1 MKKTNHL
8 NSAKR
13 TLSVE
18 SKALTKLAA
27 NLDHKFSNLCEVI
40 LRSKGKI
47 ITLGVGKSG
56 HIAQKISATLSS
68 TGSPSYFIHATEAL
82 HGDIGVISKNDSVL
96 ILSHSGESKEIID
109 LIPSLKNI
117 GCKIFSFTGPTES
130 TIAKSTDINISTEV
144 DKEACPLDL
153 APTSST
159 TAALA
164 LGDALA
170 IALLESR
177 KFSPQDFAKSHPGGK
192 LGKKLTL
199 KVEDIMSKGKDFPF
213 VSPNTLLSKALI
225 EISNKGLGMV
235 AVVDKKKLKGVFTDG
250 DLRRTIGSKKDI
262 HKTKISLVMSKNVKT
277 IQQSS
282 LASKAIEIMEKN
294 NIYVLIVLDSKKIPV
309 GVLRMHDL
317 MQSGLV

>member
-1 MKKTNHL
+1 MKKTNHI

-13 TLSVE
+13 TLDIE
-18 SKALTKLAA
+18 SKALAKLAA
-27 NLDHKFSNLCEVI
+27 NLDQKFSNLCEVI
-40 LRSKGKI
+40 LKSKGKI

-213 VSPNTLLSKALI
+213 VSPNTLLSKALV

>member
-1 MKKTNHL
+1 MKKTNHI

-13 TLSVE
+13 TLDIE

-27 NLDHKFSNLCEVI
+27 NLDQKFSNLCEVI
-40 LRSKGKI
+40 LKTKGKI

-82 HGDIGVISKNDSVL
+82 HGDIGVISKKDSVL

-213 VSPNTLLSKALI
+213 ISPNTLLSKALV
-225 EISNKGLGMV
+225 EISNKGLGIV
-235 AVVDKKKLKGVFTDG
+235 AIVDKKKLTGVFTDG

-282 LASKAIEIMEKN
+282 LASKAIETMEKN

>member
-1 MKKTNHL
+1 MKKTNHI

-13 TLSVE
+13 TLDIE

-27 NLDHKFSNLCEVI
+27 NLDQKFSNLCEVI
-40 LRSKGKI
+40 LKSKGKI

-170 IALLESR
+170 IALFESR

-213 VSPNTLLSKALI
+213 VSPNTLLSKALV

-250 DLRRTIGSKKDI
+250 DLRRTIESKKDI

-282 LASKAIEIMEKN
+282 LASIAIEIMEKN

>member
-1 MKKTNHL
+1 MKKTNHI

-13 TLSVE
+13 TLDIE

-27 NLDHKFSNLCEVI
+27 NLDQKFSNLCEVI

-109 LIPSLKNI
+109 LILSLKNI
-117 GCKIFSFTGPTES
+117 GCKIFSITGPTES

-144 DKEACPLDL
+144 EKEACPLDL

-213 VSPNTLLSKALI
+213 VSPNTLLSKALV

-282 LASKAIEIMEKN
+282 LASKAIETMEKN
-294 NIYVLIVLDSKKIPV
+294 NIYVLIALDSKKIPV

>member
-1 MKKTNHL
+1 MKKTNHI

-13 TLSVE
+13 TLDIE

-27 NLDHKFSNLCEVI
+27 NLDQKFSNLCEVI

-199 KVEDIMSKGKDFPF
+199 KVKDIMSKGKDFPF
-213 VSPNTLLSKALI
+213 VSPNTLLSKALV

-235 AVVDKKKLKGVFTDG
+235 AVIDKKKLKGVFTDG

-282 LASKAIEIMEKN
+282 LASKAIETMEKN

>member
-1 MKKTNHL
+1 MKKTNHI

-13 TLSVE
+13 TLDIE
-18 SKALTKLAA
+18 SKALAKLAA
-27 NLDHKFSNLCEVI
+27 NLDQKFSNLCDMI

-213 VSPNTLLSKALI
+213 VSPNTLLSKALV

-277 IQQSS
+277 IQRSS
-282 LASKAIEIMEKN
+282 LASIAIEIMEKN

>member
-1 MKKTNHL
+1 MKKTNHI

-13 TLSVE
+13 TLDVE

-27 NLDHKFSNLCEVI
+27 NLDQKFSNLCEVI

-213 VSPNTLLSKALI
+213 VSPNTLLSKALV
-225 EISNKGLGMV
+225 EISNKGLGIV
-235 AVVDKKKLKGVFTDG
+235 AVVDKKKLTGVFTDG

-282 LASKAIEIMEKN
+282 LASKAIETMEKN

>member
-1 MKKTNHL
+1 MKKTNHI

-13 TLSVE
+13 TLDIE
-18 SKALTKLAA
+18 SKALAKLAA
-27 NLDHKFSNLCEVI
+27 NLDQKFSNLCEVI
-40 LRSKGKI
+40 LKSKGKI

-82 HGDIGVISKNDSVL
+82 HGDIGVISKNDSTL

-177 KFSPQDFAKSHPGGK
+177 KFSPQEFAKSHPGGK

-282 LASKAIEIMEKN
+282 LASKAIETMEKN

>member
-1 MKKTNHL
+1 MKKIHT

-13 TLSVE
+13 TLDIE

-27 NLDHKFSNLCEVI
+27 NLDQKFSNLCEVI

-177 KFSPQDFAKSHPGGK
+177 KFSPHDFAKSHPGGK

-199 KVEDIMSKGKDFPF
+199 KVKDIMSKGKDFPF
-213 VSPNTLLSKALI
+213 VSPNTLLSKALV

-235 AVVDKKKLKGVFTDG
+235 AVIDKKKLKGVFTDG

-262 HKTKISLVMSKNVKT
+262 HKTKISFVMSKNVKT

-282 LASKAIEIMEKN
+282 LASKAIETMEKN

>member
-27 NLDHKFSNLCEVI
+27 NLDQKFSNLCEVI

>member
-1 MKKTNHL
+1 MKKTNHI

-13 TLSVE
+13 TLGIE
-18 SKALTKLAA
+18 SKALIKLAA
-27 NLDHKFSNLCEVI
+27 NLDQKFSNLCEVI

-213 VSPNTLLSKALI
+213 VSPNTLLSKALV

>member
-1 MKKTNHL
+1 MKKTNHI

-13 TLSVE
+13 TLDVE

-27 NLDHKFSNLCEVI
+27 NLDQKFSNLCEVI
-40 LRSKGKI
+40 LKSKGKI

-213 VSPNTLLSKALI
+213 VSPNTLLSKALV

>member
-1 MKKTNHL
+1 MKKTNHI

-13 TLSVE
+13 TLDIE

-27 NLDHKFSNLCEVI
+27 NLDQKFSNLCEVI

-56 HIAQKISATLSS
+56 HIAQKISSTLSS

-96 ILSHSGESKEIID
+96 IFSHSGESKEIID

-213 VSPNTLLSKALI
+213 ISPNTLLSKALV
-225 EISNKGLGMV
+225 EISNKGLGIV
-235 AVVDKKKLKGVFTDG
+235 AVVDKKKLTGVFTDG

>member
-1 MKKTNHL
+1 M
-8 NSAKR
+8 
-13 TLSVE
+13 
-18 SKALTKLAA
+18 
-27 NLDHKFSNLCEVI
+27 I

-282 LASKAIEIMEKN
+282 LASKAIETMEKN

>member
-1 MKKTNHL
+1 MKKTNHI

-13 TLSVE
+13 TLDVE

-27 NLDHKFSNLCEVI
+27 NLDQKFSNLCEVI

-56 HIAQKISATLSS
+56 HIAQKISSTLSS

-96 ILSHSGESKEIID
+96 IFSHSGESKEIID

-117 GCKIFSFTGPTES
+117 GCKIFSFTGPSKS

-213 VSPNTLLSKALI
+213 ISPNTLLSKALV
-225 EISNKGLGMV
+225 EISNKGLGIV
-235 AVVDKKKLKGVFTDG
+235 AVVDKKKLTGVFTDG

-282 LASKAIEIMEKN
+282 LASKAIETMEKN

-309 GVLRMHDL
+309 GVLHMHDL

>member
-1 MKKTNHL
+1 MKKTNHI

-13 TLSVE
+13 TLDVE

-27 NLDHKFSNLCEVI
+27 NLDQKFSNLCEVI

-56 HIAQKISATLSS
+56 HIAQKISSTLSS

-82 HGDIGVISKNDSVL
+82 HGDIGVISKKDSVL

-213 VSPNTLLSKALI
+213 ISPNTLLSKALV
-225 EISNKGLGMV
+225 EISNKGLGIV
-235 AVVDKKKLKGVFTDG
+235 AVVDKKKLTGVFTDG

-282 LASKAIEIMEKN
+282 LASKAIETMEKN

>member
-1 MKKTNHL
+1 MKKTNHI

-13 TLSVE
+13 TLDIE
-18 SKALTKLAA
+18 SKALAKLAA
-27 NLDHKFSNLCEVI
+27 NLDQKFSNLCEVI
-40 LRSKGKI
+40 LKSKGKI

-213 VSPNTLLSKALI
+213 VSPNTLLSKALV
-225 EISNKGLGMV
+225 EISIKGLGMV

-282 LASKAIEIMEKN
+282 LASRAIETMEKN

>member
-1 MKKTNHL
+1 MKKTNHI

-13 TLSVE
+13 TLGIE
-18 SKALTKLAA
+18 SKALIKLAA
-27 NLDHKFSNLCEVI
+27 NLDQKFSNLCEVI

-213 VSPNTLLSKALI
+213 ISPNTLLSKALV
-225 EISNKGLGMV
+225 EISNKGLGIV
-235 AVVDKKKLKGVFTDG
+235 AVVDKKKLTGVFTDG

-282 LASKAIEIMEKN
+282 LASKAIETMEKN

>member
-1 MKKTNHL
+1 MKKTNHI

-13 TLSVE
+13 TLDVE

-27 NLDHKFSNLCEVI
+27 NLDQKFSNLCEVI

-96 ILSHSGESKEIID
+96 IFSHSGESKEIID

-213 VSPNTLLSKALI
+213 VSPNTLLSKALV
-225 EISNKGLGMV
+225 EISNKGLGIV
-235 AVVDKKKLKGVFTDG
+235 AVVDKKKLTGVFTDG

-282 LASKAIEIMEKN
+282 LASKAIEAMEKN

>member
-1 MKKTNHL
+1 MKKRHI

-13 TLSVE
+13 TLDVE

-27 NLDHKFSNLCEVI
+27 NLDQKFSNLCEVI

-82 HGDIGVISKNDSVL
+82 HGDIGVISKKDSVL

-130 TIAKSTDINISTEV
+130 TIAKNTDINISTEV

-213 VSPNTLLSKALI
+213 VSPNTLLSKALV

-250 DLRRTIGSKKDI
+250 DLRRTIESKKDI

-282 LASKAIEIMEKN
+282 LASKAIETMEKN

>member
-1 MKKTNHL
+1 MKKTNHI

-13 TLSVE
+13 TLDIE

-27 NLDHKFSNLCEVI
+27 NLDQKFSNLCEVI

-177 KFSPQDFAKSHPGGK
+177 KFSPQDFAKSHPGGR

-213 VSPNTLLSKALI
+213 VSPNTLLSKALV

-282 LASKAIEIMEKN
+282 LASKAIETMEKN

>member
-1 MKKTNHL
+1 MKKTNHI

-13 TLSVE
+13 TLDIE

-27 NLDHKFSNLCEVI
+27 NLDQKFSNLCEVI

-199 KVEDIMSKGKDFPF
+199 KVKDIMSKGKDFPF
-213 VSPNTLLSKALI
+213 VSPNTLLSKALV

-282 LASKAIEIMEKN
+282 LASRAIETMEKN

>member
-1 MKKTNHL
+1 MKKTNHI

-13 TLSVE
+13 TLDIE
-18 SKALTKLAA
+18 SKALAKLAA
-27 NLDHKFSNLCEVI
+27 NLDQKFSNLCEVI
-40 LRSKGKI
+40 LKSKGKI

-82 HGDIGVISKNDSVL
+82 HGDIGVISKNDSAL

-213 VSPNTLLSKALI
+213 VSPNTLLSKALV

-235 AVVDKKKLKGVFTDG
+235 AVIDKKKLKGVFTDG

-294 NIYVLIVLDSKKIPV
+294 NIYVLIVLNSKKIPV

>member
-1 MKKTNHL
+1 MKKTNHI

-13 TLSVE
+13 TLDIE

-27 NLDHKFSNLCEVI
+27 NLDQKFSNLCEVI
-40 LRSKGKI
+40 LKTKGKI

-82 HGDIGVISKNDSVL
+82 HGGIGVISKKDSVL

-130 TIAKSTDINISTEV
+130 TIAKKTDINISTEV

-199 KVEDIMSKGKDFPF
+199 KVEDIMRKGKDFPF
-213 VSPNTLLSKALI
+213 ISPNTLLSKALV
-225 EISNKGLGMV
+225 EISNKGLGIV
-235 AVVDKKKLKGVFTDG
+235 AVVDKKKLTGVFTDG

-282 LASKAIEIMEKN
+282 LASKAIETMEKN

>member
-13 TLSVE
+13 TLDVE

-27 NLDHKFSNLCEVI
+27 NLDQKFSNLCEVI

>member
-1 MKKTNHL
+1 MCIRDRKKTNHI

-13 TLSVE
+13 TLDIE

-27 NLDHKFSNLCEVI
+27 NLDQKFSNLCEVI

-213 VSPNTLLSKALI
+213 VSPNTLLSKALV

-277 IQQSS
+277 CLLYTSPS
-282 LASKAIEIMEKN
+282 PR
-294 NIYVLIVLDSKKIPV
+294 D
-309 GVLRMHDL
+309 
-317 MQSGLV
+317 

>member
-1 MKKTNHL
+1 MKKTHI

-13 TLSVE
+13 TLDVE

-27 NLDHKFSNLCEVI
+27 NLDQKFSNLCEVI

-213 VSPNTLLSKALI
+213 VSPNTLLSKALV